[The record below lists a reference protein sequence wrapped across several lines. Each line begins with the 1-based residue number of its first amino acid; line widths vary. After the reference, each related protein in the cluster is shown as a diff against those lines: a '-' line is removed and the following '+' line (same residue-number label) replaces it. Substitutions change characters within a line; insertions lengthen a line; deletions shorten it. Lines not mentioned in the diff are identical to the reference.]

1 LSEATAFDK
10 VRREP
15 VYAQVAEQIRAAIQR
30 GAYLPGEALP
40 TERDLATEFGVSR
53 TTIREALRA
62 VEAQG
67 LLRGGRGA
75 PVRSIVTGSSNV
87 LEQAFEVLARNRE
100 VAPEDLVD
108 LRSCLESGA
117 IQRGVLGAR
126 PRWDE
131 VADALDGLREA
142 LARQGTA
149 NDELHA
155 AYDAFHL
162 AVVASSGSPLMR
174 TTMRALQRALH
185 DEVRTGLRQQMEA
198 PATGETHPLV
208 VEHLAILEAL
218 RAGDAERAQE
228 LVRQHDYD
236 FFFRVFL
243 GGSRTSARP
252 G

>member
-1 LSEATAFDK
+1 LDKALPFDK
-10 VRREP
+10 VRRQP
-15 VYAQVAEQIRAAIQR
+15 AYAQVAEQIRAAIQR

-75 PVRSIVTGSSNV
+75 PVRSIVTGSTNV
-87 LEQAFEVLARNRE
+87 LEQAFEVLARNQE

-108 LRSCLESGA
+108 LRSCLETGA

-126 PRWDE
+126 LRWDE
-131 VADALDGLREA
+131 VADALDRMRQA
-142 LARQGTA
+142 LAHHVTA
-149 NDELHA
+149 SDDLHA

-174 TTMRALQRALH
+174 TTMQALQRALH
-185 DEVRTGLRQQMEA
+185 DEVRTGLGHQLES
-198 PATGETHPLV
+198 PPTGDTHPLV
-208 VEHLAILEAL
+208 VEHVAILEAL

-228 LVRQHDYD
+228 LVRQHDYN

-243 GGSRTSARP
+243 GGSRTDARP